1 MSVSAISTKLRDPLV
16 SAAAQGEGCLALA
29 AKRVKSTVISV
40 FEMIAMRMDFSFI
53 ETLLAT
59 CLVLHFG
66 SEQSIFFSLGAGF
79 FLGAGIAA
87 CSRIA
92 KKNVTR
98 MIDNVKTEI

>member
-1 MSVSAISTKLRDPLV
+1 MSVSAISTKLTDPLV
-16 SAAAQGEGCLALA
+16 SAAAQGEGCLILA

-40 FEMIAMRMDFSFI
+40 FEMIAKRMDFSFI

-87 CSRIA
+87 SSKIA
-92 KKNVTR
+92 KKTFAK
-98 MIDNVKTEI
+98 IGEYCSG